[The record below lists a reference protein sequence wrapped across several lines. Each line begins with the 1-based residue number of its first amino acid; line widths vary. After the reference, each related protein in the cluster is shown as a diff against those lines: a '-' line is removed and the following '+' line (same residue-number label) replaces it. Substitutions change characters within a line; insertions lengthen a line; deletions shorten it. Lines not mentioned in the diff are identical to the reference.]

1 MLTRPAAQRWI
12 DRRARAG
19 KVGSLSIMKTPRSL
33 FALLFSW
40 VALATTGLA
49 ASSAA
54 DAGPVYELRTY
65 TAPAGKREALLAR
78 FRDHT
83 VKLFEKHGMKNV
95 GYWVPVDG
103 KDGGDDKLIYLLEHK
118 SRAAAEA
125 SWKSFLADPVWKDVN
140 AKTTANGP
148 IVAKIDAVFLKPTGY
163 GKAMTAGKK
172 AGGPERVF
180 ELRTYH
186 TLEGRLGNLDARF
199 RDHTVKLFEK
209 HGMTNLGYF
218 HPMDADKGA
227 GKTLVYFL
235 AHPSREAAAAGF
247 KAFGADEAWKK
258 ARADSEK
265 DGKIN
270 SKVESVFLKP
280 VDFSAIK

>member
-1 MLTRPAAQRWI
+1 MI
-12 DRRARAG
+12 
-19 KVGSLSIMKTPRSL
+19 
-33 FALLFSW
+33 
-40 VALATTGLA
+40 LA
-49 ASSAA
+49 ALVAAVGWLSLASAA
-54 DAGPVYELRTY
+54 TNDSGPVYELRTY
-65 TAPAGKREALLAR
+65 TAPAGKRDALLAR

-95 GYWVPVDG
+95 GYWVPLEN
-103 KDGGDDKLIYLLEHK
+103 KDGGADKLIYLLEHK

-125 SWKSFLADPVWKDVN
+125 SWKAFSADPVWKEVQK
-140 AKTTANGP
+140 KTTANGK
-148 IVAKIDAVFLKPTGY
+148 IVDKVESVFLTPTDY
-163 GKAMTAGKK
+163 TKAMTAGAK

-180 ELRTYH
+180 ELRTYT
-186 TLEGRLGNLDARF
+186 TLEGRLKNLDARF

-218 HPMDADKGA
+218 HPLDADKGA
-227 GKTLVYFL
+227 GRTLIYFL
-235 AHPSREAAAAGF
+235 AHKSREAGAASF
-247 KAFGADEAWKK
+247 KAFGEDPEWKK
-258 ARADSEK
+258 VRADSEK

>member
-1 MLTRPAAQRWI
+1 MN
-12 DRRARAG
+12 
-19 KVGSLSIMKTPRSL
+19 TPRLFVSL
-33 FALLFSW
+33 VLSC
-40 VALATTGLA
+40 VALATAALA
-49 ASSAA
+49 ATAA
-54 DAGPVYELRTY
+54 EGGPVYELRTY
-65 TAPAGKREALLAR
+65 TSPAGKRDALLAR
-78 FRDHT
+78 FREHT
-83 VKLFEKHGMKNV
+83 VKLFDKHGMKNV
-95 GYWVPVDG
+95 GYWVPLES

-118 SRAAAEA
+118 SRAAADA
-125 SWKSFLADPVWKDVN
+125 SWKAFRDDPVWKDVN

-148 IVAKIDAVFLKPTGY
+148 IVAKVESVFLAPTDY
-163 GKAMTAGKK
+163 AKAMTAGAK

-186 TLEGRLGNLDARF
+186 TLEGRLPNLDARF
-199 RDHTVKLFEK
+199 RDHTLKLFEK

-218 HPMDADKGA
+218 HPTDADKGA

-235 AHPSREAAAAGF
+235 AHASREAAAESF

-258 ARADSEK
+258 VRADSEK